1 MGLLRLA
8 KIIGAI
14 SAKDCILALIWNGK
28 FYINIIMKMTINIIL
43 LQNIDN
49 SISFIFI
56 KLFFIFRLSTS
67 PEGMNSHAMH
77 FPCLRGMARTSENAC
92 MDSHG
97 RVLAC
102 SHCVNHLAQQWES
115 MDAERVPLERRRLV
129 RRKLH

>member
-1 MGLLRLA
+1 
-8 KIIGAI
+8 
-14 SAKDCILALIWNGK
+14 
-28 FYINIIMKMTINIIL
+28 
-43 LQNIDN
+43 
-49 SISFIFI
+49 
-56 KLFFIFRLSTS
+56 
-67 PEGMNSHAMH
+67 MH

-129 RRKLH
+129 LVLTTLFRSNLYFNPSVVNFSSFSGMIFLVHIQTAK

>member
-1 MGLLRLA
+1 
-8 KIIGAI
+8 
-14 SAKDCILALIWNGK
+14 
-28 FYINIIMKMTINIIL
+28 
-43 LQNIDN
+43 
-49 SISFIFI
+49 
-56 KLFFIFRLSTS
+56 
-67 PEGMNSHAMH
+67 MNSHAMH

-129 RRKLH
+129 YRKLVIIPK

>member
-1 MGLLRLA
+1 
-8 KIIGAI
+8 
-14 SAKDCILALIWNGK
+14 
-28 FYINIIMKMTINIIL
+28 
-43 LQNIDN
+43 
-49 SISFIFI
+49 
-56 KLFFIFRLSTS
+56 
-67 PEGMNSHAMH
+67 MNSHAMH

-129 RRKLH
+129 LAPKNSAQIRFQPPLSNLPLSFSLIFQV

>member
-1 MGLLRLA
+1 
-8 KIIGAI
+8 
-14 SAKDCILALIWNGK
+14 
-28 FYINIIMKMTINIIL
+28 
-43 LQNIDN
+43 
-49 SISFIFI
+49 
-56 KLFFIFRLSTS
+56 
-67 PEGMNSHAMH
+67 MNSHAMH

-129 RRKLH
+129 VILVETFIIRYDYISFFVTITNPF